1 VHFVTKALIT
11 IDTELSAGLF
21 QRGADAAVN
30 FAASIEGP
38 TTRGSVGIG
47 WQMDRLDA
55 HGVKGVFF
63 VDPMPALVYGP
74 DVIARMVQPIV
85 VRGHDVQLHI
95 HTEWLEWARRAPVAA
110 RGRNIADF
118 DFDDQVTLIGCA
130 RDLLVA
136 AGVPSPIA
144 FRAGNYGA
152 NDTTLR
158 ALAALGIAW
167 DASFNPAY
175 LGAPCD
181 IDLPADTID
190 PLQRLGVAE
199 LPVAAIHDR
208 PGQLRHAQICAL
220 SSREM
225 TAALDHAAT
234 TGRPA
239 FAIVSHSFE
248 MLSRDRK
255 RPNRAVMARFEHLCR
270 TIADHPDLE
279 SSGFG
284 ALPLPNASNNATRL
298 APDRWRTMMRQ
309 IEQAAASLRYE
320 RALRTA

>member
-1 VHFVTKALIT
+1 VTKALIT

-21 QRGADAAVN
+21 QGGADAAAN
-30 FAASIEGP
+30 FAASIDGV
-38 TTRGSVGIG
+38 TSQGSVGIG
-47 WQMDRLDA
+47 WQMDQLDA
-55 HGVKGVFF
+55 HGLTGVFF

-74 DVIARMVQPIV
+74 TVIADIVQPIV
-85 VRGHDVQLHI
+85 ARGHEVQLHI
-95 HTEWLEWARRAPVAA
+95 HTEWLEWADRPPVSA

-118 DFDDQVTLIGCA
+118 DFDDQMTLIGCA
-130 RDLLVA
+130 RDMLMA
-136 AGVPSPIA
+136 AGAPRPVA

-158 ALAALGIAW
+158 ALAMLDIAW

-175 LGAPCD
+175 RGAPCD
-181 IDLPADTID
+181 IGLPTDTID
-190 PLQRLGVAE
+190 PLRRFGVAE

-220 SSREM
+220 SEREM
-225 TAALDHAAT
+225 TAALHHAAAT
-234 TGRPA
+234 KRPA

-248 MLSRDRK
+248 MLSRDRR

-270 TIADHPDLE
+270 TIAAHPGLT
-279 SSGFG
+279 SSGFVDLDPPAVSYG
-284 ALPLPNASNNATRL
+284 ATRL
-298 APDRWRTMMRQ
+298 APSRWRTALRQ
-309 IEQAAASLRYE
+309 AEQVVAALRYE